1 MTTSPTLKLAL
12 LDLDGTL
19 KLPRDPY
26 LYLHQQ
32 LGTMDAARELTERGK
47 HGEIGYTEWTER
59 DVALW
64 RGATRAA
71 MTTAFRR
78 SPYLPGARE
87 LIAAL
92 HRAGVEVAL
101 ISSGL
106 DVHAR
111 LVADELAI
119 QHVISNEVVFVK
131 EVATGEVRFGV
142 PEGHKGP
149 LADRLLAE
157 RGLTPAECLAMGDSS
172 SDIELF
178 ERAAVRVAVAPV
190 PGDRIRAV
198 ADIVLDEPDLR
209 DLLPRLRA
217 FHADFL
223 PPALRA

>member
-1 MTTSPTLKLAL
+1 MITTPTLRLAL

-19 KLPRDPY
+19 KSARDPY

-32 LGTMDAARELTERGK
+32 LGTMDAARELTEKGK
-47 HGEIGYTEWTER
+47 RGEIGYTEWTER

-64 RGATRAA
+64 RGTTRKA
-71 MTTAFRR
+71 MIAAFRHN
-78 SPYLPGARE
+78 PYLPGARE

-92 HRAGVEVAL
+92 QRAGVEIAL

-119 QHVISNEVVFVK
+119 QHVVSNEVVFA
-131 EVATGEVRFGV
+131 EGVATGEVRFGV
-142 PEGHKGP
+142 PEGRKGP
-149 LADRLLAE
+149 VADRLLAE

-178 ERAAVRVAVAPV
+178 ERAAVRVAVAPA
-190 PGDRIRAV
+190 PGDRIRAM

-209 DLLPRLRA
+209 DLLSRLRA
-217 FHADFL
+217 LRADFL
-223 PPALRA
+223 PPALHV